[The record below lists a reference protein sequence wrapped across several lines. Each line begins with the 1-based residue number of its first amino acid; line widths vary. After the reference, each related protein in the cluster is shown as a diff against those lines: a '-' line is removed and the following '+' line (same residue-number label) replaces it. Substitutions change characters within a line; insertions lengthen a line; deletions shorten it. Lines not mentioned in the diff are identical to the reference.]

1 MLRKLLPHA
10 AIIISAM
17 YFVFFFIDK
26 VNSAMAFIDNDIT
39 KALIFALGVIAIINA
54 VQLIREERERE
65 RRYQQA
71 LRRRRAHPRQRSS
84 P

>member
-10 AIIISAM
+10 AIILSAM

-39 KALIFALGVIAIINA
+39 KALIFALGVIAIVNA
-54 VQLIREERERE
+54 VQLIRDERERE

-71 LRRRRAHPRQRSS
+71 LRQRRAHTRQRPS

>member
-26 VNSAMAFIDNDIT
+26 VNSTMAFIDNDIT